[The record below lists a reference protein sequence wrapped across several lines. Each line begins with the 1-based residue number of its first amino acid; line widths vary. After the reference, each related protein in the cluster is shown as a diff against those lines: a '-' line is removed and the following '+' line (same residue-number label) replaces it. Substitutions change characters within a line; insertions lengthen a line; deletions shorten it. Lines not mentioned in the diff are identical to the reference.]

1 MRQSVLII
9 ALAASLQVGFR
20 EVQGDE
26 ASGRLVRELS
36 YDDLWFYK
44 GEVEISQNP
53 GDSHLYC
60 ADGFCAHGLGRL
72 GTDGGFDY
80 DGTFVHGHIEGHGT
94 ASHDLWDYVGGFK
107 DGRFNGEGELTCLDD
122 TRFRGTFSNGY
133 LAGKG
138 DWIALCGGAHAHSHS
153 SENLCPAVGDCYQV
167 EGDIYTTTDNPFG
180 SRR

>member
-80 DGTFVHGHIEGHGT
+80 DGTFVHGH
-94 ASHDLWDYVGGFK
+94 
-107 DGRFNGEGELTCLDD
+107 
-122 TRFRGTFSNGY
+122 
-133 LAGKG
+133 
-138 DWIALCGGAHAHSHS
+138 
-153 SENLCPAVGDCYQV
+153 V
-167 EGDIYTTTDNPFG
+167 EGAPLATTYGTMSG
-180 SRR
+180 ASRTGVSMERVS